1 MLQLSYNA
9 PLPSDEEVSSYP
21 TNARLSFIEPD
32 HAVRR
37 SFSLESEPVQ
47 YSYEPA
53 ADLAALPALSAPRT
67 LLRIAKAQP
76 VGNSKT

>member
-1 MLQLSYNA
+1 MLQSSYDA

-21 TNARLSFIEPD
+21 TNARSSFMEPD

-53 ADLAALPALSAPRT
+53 ADLAALPASSAPRT
-67 LLRIAKAQP
+67 LLRIAKARP
-76 VGNSKT
+76 VGNSET

>member
-1 MLQLSYNA
+1 M
-9 PLPSDEEVSSYP
+9 
-21 TNARLSFIEPD
+21 EPD

-53 ADLAALPALSAPRT
+53 ADLAALPASSAPRT
-67 LLRIAKAQP
+67 LLRIAKARP
-76 VGNSKT
+76 VGDSET